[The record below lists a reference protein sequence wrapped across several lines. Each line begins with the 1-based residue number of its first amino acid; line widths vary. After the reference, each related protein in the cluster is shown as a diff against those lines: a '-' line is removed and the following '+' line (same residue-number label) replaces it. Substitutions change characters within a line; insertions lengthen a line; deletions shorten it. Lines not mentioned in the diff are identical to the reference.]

1 MVACIDVA
9 SNGSTNPADNPTATT
24 FFTQMFS
31 NLPQSNL
38 ILRIGSTS
46 LPNDFLFVDTVNNPW
61 LELVD
66 QDPPKQIPQESQ
78 GNLTFESMALFLPC
92 Q

>member
-38 ILRIGSTS
+38 ILRMGSTS
-46 LPNDFLFVDTVNNPW
+46 LPTDFLNSLNAFSSVVNIS
-61 LELVD
+61 E
-66 QDPPKQIPQESQ
+66 
-78 GNLTFESMALFLPC
+78 
-92 Q
+92 